1 MSTSRK
7 LRQESGGRLTSGV
20 VVTSGTGGGATVA
33 QPAVDAQ
40 NSRCAEHHPDS
51 PLRAAVGPSRA
62 QPAALCFFKQKI
74 NRALKARL
82 AAWEVQV
89 RTAISDQLT
98 GRLEAIA
105 EERDTQLH
113 RHTRCTVTLE
123 PRQRQCMVMGG
134 EFCDMHTEPA
144 GQSNVHLEHA
154 SDSGPTGLSG
164 RRLTQAAEG
173 RALQWASL
181 GVTSR
186 VIIRTKRGA
195 ARGD

>member
-1 MSTSRK
+1 MCALTHTQRSRRRSVYAYADEHQYVK
-7 LRQESGGRLTSGV
+7 NQAVGSGV

-98 GRLEAIA
+98 GRL
-105 EERDTQLH
+105 H
-113 RHTRCTVTLE
+113 
-123 PRQRQCMVMGG
+123 G
-134 EFCDMHTEPA
+134 
-144 GQSNVHLEHA
+144 
-154 SDSGPTGLSG
+154 SDS
-164 RRLTQAAEG
+164 
-173 RALQWASL
+173 
-181 GVTSR
+181 
-186 VIIRTKRGA
+186 
-195 ARGD
+195 

>member
-1 MSTSRK
+1 MHKTQGVLSTIQILPSE
-7 LRQESGGRLTSGV
+7 LPSVQAGR
-20 VVTSGTGGGATVA
+20 
-33 QPAVDAQ
+33 
-40 NSRCAEHHPDS
+40 S
-51 PLRAAVGPSRA
+51 PPVFA
-62 QPAALCFFKQKI
+62 FKQKI

-98 GRLEAIA
+98 GRLEANPIA

-123 PRQRQCMVMGG
+123 PRQPRQCMVMGG
-134 EFCDMHTEPA
+134 EFCDMHRACRAIECP
-144 GQSNVHLEHA
+144 HLEHA

-181 GVTSR
+181 GV
-186 VIIRTKRGA
+186 IIRTKRGGPWRLTNQMTPEEA
-195 ARGD
+195 EDCATRCRGKSI

>member
-1 MSTSRK
+1 MWSHQARGAGQRSRSLPSMHKTQGVLSTIQILPSE
-7 LRQESGGRLTSGV
+7 LPSVQAGR
-20 VVTSGTGGGATVA
+20 
-33 QPAVDAQ
+33 
-40 NSRCAEHHPDS
+40 S
-51 PLRAAVGPSRA
+51 PPVFA
-62 QPAALCFFKQKI
+62 FKQKI

-98 GRLEAIA
+98 GRLEANPIA

-123 PRQRQCMVMGG
+123 PRQPRQCMVIGG
-134 EFCDMHTEPA
+134 DSAT
-144 GQSNVHLEHA
+144 QSLPGNVHLEHA

-181 GVTSR
+181 GVTHMSNLKSHHQDQEGR
-186 VIIRTKRGA
+186 PVATY
-195 ARGD
+195 